1 MAVACLLPPPLGIR
15 HFLADVTERV
25 SNAMPENDSSLNQKL
40 EPITRLLT
48 RRRWYILSV
57 AVATALTTIV
67 VLYQLPNRY
76 TSEAVLF
83 VVEQQVPQR
92 YVTPTDTTELGD
104 ALPAMTQQVLSRSR
118 LLELVEQFNLYA
130 PSRKGLMPEEI
141 DALMRQDIKIE
152 PLAPS
157 PGHRSKAFKISF
169 TTSKAILAQEVTSKL
184 TSLFIQENLKTREDQ
199 ARNTTSFLHER
210 LEIARQKL
218 EKQESLLREFKTKF
232 LGELPEQQQGNL
244 AILGGAQL
252 QLQNISASL
261 NRAQQQ
267 RVYLESLI
275 SGYRRLLSRG
285 NTVPGE
291 SPHLEA
297 SRVVT
302 PYQSAQEKLAQLQ
315 AQKAHLL
322 IEYQPGHPDVLA
334 INREIASEQAL
345 VDGLKPKAAQK
356 TEAVQTQPAQGAQKP
371 PTTSTETEADASIAQ
386 LNSQLE
392 SNRVE
397 IANLLKDENQQK
409 TIISSYQGRLNL
421 TPVRE
426 QQLAGILRDYEL
438 SKQDYADL
446 LGKEQQSQLAMSLEQ
461 QQAGQQFRLVEPPS
475 LPALPSSPQ
484 RLKMSLSGIG
494 AGLVLG
500 FVTAVL
506 LELMNPVFYTE
517 KDLTRHFS
525 IPLVV
530 GLPLLVNPAAARR
543 LTWIRLL
550 ECFGGMVLVAAV
562 LTAEAWVIRH
572 P

>member
-1 MAVACLLPPPLGIR
+1 MAETDR
-15 HFLADVTERV
+15 
-25 SNAMPENDSSLNQKL
+25 SLNEKL
-40 EPITRLLT
+40 DPVVRLVT
-48 RRRWYILSV
+48 KRRWYILSI
-57 AVATALTTIV
+57 AVATALATVV

-76 TSEAVLF
+76 TSEATLF

-92 YVTPTDTTELGD
+92 YVTPTSTTELAD
-104 ALPAMTQQVLSRSR
+104 ALPAMTQEVLSRSR

-130 PSRKGLMPEEI
+130 STRKDLLPEEI
-141 DALMRQDIKIE
+141 DALMRQDIKIA
-152 PLAPS
+152 PLAPT
-157 PGHRSKAFKISF
+157 PEHRSKAFKISF

-199 ARNTTSFLHER
+199 ARNTTSFLHDR
-210 LEIARQKL
+210 LEIARRNL
-218 EKQESLLREFKTKF
+218 EKQEGLLRDFKTKF

-275 SGYRRLLSRG
+275 EGYRRLLSRG
-285 NTVPGE
+285 STVPGE
-291 SPHLEA
+291 P
-297 SRVVT
+297 SRPEPSRTVT
-302 PYQSAQEKLAQLQ
+302 RYQTAQDKLAQLQ
-315 AQKAHLL
+315 AQRARLL
-322 IEYQPGHPDVLA
+322 IDYQPQHPDVLA
-334 INREIASEQAL
+334 INREIAAQQAV
-345 VDGLKPKAAQK
+345 VDSLKPRAPDK
-356 TEAVQTQPAQGAQKP
+356 TEAVQTQPAQVAQKSSAA
-371 PTTSTETEADASIAQ
+371 STEAEADASIAQ

-409 TIISSYQGRLNL
+409 SIISSYQSRLNL

-484 RLKMSLSGIG
+484 RLKMSLGGIG
-494 AGLVLG
+494 AGFVLG
-500 FVTAVL
+500 FVVAVL
-506 LELMNPVFYTE
+506 LEMMSPVFYTE
-517 KDLTRHFS
+517 KDVTRHFS

-530 GLPLLVNPAAARR
+530 GLPLLVNPIGARR
-543 LTWIRLL
+543 RTWIRLF
-550 ECFGGMVLVAAV
+550 ECFGGTVMIAAV
-562 LTAEAWVIRH
+562 LIAEAWVLRH